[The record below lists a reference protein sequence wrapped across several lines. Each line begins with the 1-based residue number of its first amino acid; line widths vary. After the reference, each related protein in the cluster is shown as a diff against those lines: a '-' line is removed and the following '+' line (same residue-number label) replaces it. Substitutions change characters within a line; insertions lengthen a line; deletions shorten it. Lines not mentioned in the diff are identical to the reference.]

1 MDVCFAVIKKD
12 SLNSSRPI
20 SNQAETPTQIEE
32 MFDAVS
38 YNKVVNA
45 VELIGCRLLPLVILL
60 LYLMFI
66 FQTLLV
72 FHKI

>member
-20 SNQAETPTQIEE
+20 SNRAETPTQIEE

-45 VELIGCRLLPLVILL
+45 VELTGCRLPPLVILL

-72 FHKI
+72 FHKL